1 MCMCFKLAYNL
12 DNRKTEAGR
21 SILNIPDFIQFQLC
35 FELCISLAKAVT
47 SSRRCIEMLSDC
59 GLYLLIL
66 VKRFL
71 QRLNHFRYPYQ

>member
-1 MCMCFKLAYNL
+1 MCMGFKLAYNQ
-12 DNRKTEAGR
+12 DKIKTEAGR
-21 SILNIPDFIQFQLC
+21 TILNILDFIQFQLC

-47 SSRRCIEMLSDC
+47 FSRRCIEMRSDC
-59 GLYLLIL
+59 GLYRPIL